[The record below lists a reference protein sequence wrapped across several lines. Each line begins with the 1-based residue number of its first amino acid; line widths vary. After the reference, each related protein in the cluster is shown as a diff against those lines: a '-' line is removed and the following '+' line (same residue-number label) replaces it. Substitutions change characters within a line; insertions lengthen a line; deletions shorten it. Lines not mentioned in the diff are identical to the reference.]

1 MPDVREL
8 MEEIDKSL
16 HSERRESDQVSEA
29 SSTPAHDGS
38 TGLLDE
44 MLFAAERALHLP
56 TQPASRWHRAGVS
69 PRTARILE
77 LGGYAVILLL
87 AVGWTWTII
96 ATASGR
102 TTADGTMIGA
112 IATAATS
119 PDAPNAAYL
128 TDASLRAI
136 TGELRGTSGKLRA
149 RVTPVGAPLETD
161 SLPADAHLQLEA
173 TGTTSASAPPRA
185 GIWRVAVAVG
195 NAIRPIADF
204 NVISVRPRADKRN
217 GRVGLYY
224 LGSWPGESG
233 GRVAA
238 PRAAP
243 ADRYLPPS
251 GFIEVTQQN
260 ADTRVSEH
268 FRLRDFLTHDQA
280 NVWPKYLVL
289 ELRTIDKLELVL
301 SDLASRGID
310 VSGVKVMSGFRTPQ
324 YNAGGGN
331 TGGRAGLSR
340 HMYGDAADVY
350 IDSNRDGVMDD
361 LNHDGRITIADS
373 RVVQDAVDRV
383 EKAHPELVGGAG
395 VYPAAAGHGPFI
407 HIDTRGY
414 RARWLGGPGG
424 G

>member
-1 MPDVREL
+1 M
-8 MEEIDKSL
+8 L
-16 HSERRESDQVSEA
+16 H
-29 SSTPAHDGS
+29 
-38 TGLLDE
+38 
-44 MLFAAERALHLP
+44 AAERALHLP

-69 PRTARILE
+69 PRTARLLEVGSYALILM
-77 LGGYAVILLL
+77 L
-87 AVGWTWTII
+87 AVGWTWTI
-96 ATASGR
+96 AMTAMGR
-102 TTADGTMIGA
+102 TTQEGVTIGSV
-112 IATAATS
+112 ATAATS
-119 PDAPNAAYL
+119 PGSPNTAFL
-128 TDASLRAI
+128 TDATLRAI

-149 RVTPVGAPLETD
+149 QLTPVGAPLESD
-161 SLPADAHLQLEA
+161 SLPGDAHLQLE
-173 TGTTSASAPPRA
+173 GPGAPAVTAAPKA

-195 NAIRPIADF
+195 NAIRPITDF
-204 NVISVRPRADKRN
+204 NVISVRPRTDKRN
-217 GRVGLYY
+217 GRVGLYF
-224 LGSWPGESG
+224 LGSWPGETG

-243 ADRYLPPS
+243 ADRYRPPS

-260 ADTRVSEH
+260 ADTKVSEH

-301 SDLASRGID
+301 SDLASRGIN

-324 YNAGGGN
+324 YNSGGGN
-331 TGGRAGLSR
+331 TAGRAGLSR

-350 IDSNRDGVMDD
+350 IDSNKDGVMDD

-373 RVVQDAVDRV
+373 RVVQEAVDRV
-383 EKAHPELVGGAG
+383 EKAHPELVGGTG